1 MTEHD
6 LTAQDFGAVRTATY
20 THGDSQ
26 KTVDARTGRWT
37 NYGKDRLYINDLF
50 TSTTDAYVDLETGEV
65 VVDGTKTRTT
75 DLDVEGDE
83 LVITI
88 KRPSGTYEIRVG
100 IESIDA
106 DEDKSEDE
114 LSDDET
120 DDSPRAIADGG
131 RITAERADVDPDEYD
146 LSKREVAQLAQHGPE
161 DRIGDLSQEAY
172 DTVLNRWA
180 GSDDLQRLEDA
191 ECFDWINCYWEV
203 GDPQGR
209 GLEFEI
215 ITGVE
220 WGHDEDSRKE
230 VHDLAWEFVRDW
242 IDELYALVAGLQ
254 KKSNFGRQ
262 EFRAYWLGANLSKS
276 EVAHALDVELPTR
289 KGYWDRAQEGIERAD
304 ATKRLQYEDDSV

>member
-20 THGDSQ
+20 THGD
-26 KTVDARTGRWT
+26 RTEDTDVRADRWT
-37 NYGKDRLYINDLF
+37 NYGHDRLYLNDLF

-88 KRPSGTYEIRVG
+88 KRPSGTYEIRVE

-106 DEDKSEDE
+106 DESEDE

-131 RITAERADVDPDEYD
+131 RTTAERADDVDAEDYA
-146 LSKREVAQLAQHGPE
+146 LSKREVAQLAQHGPQ
-161 DRIGDLSQEAY
+161 DTVGNLSQEAY
-172 DTVLNRWA
+172 DTVLDRWR
-180 GSDDLQRLEDA
+180 GSDRLEQLEES
-191 ECFDWINCYWEV
+191 ECFDWASCYWEV

-220 WGHDEDSRKE
+220 WRAADDPRKE
-230 VHDLAWEFVRDW
+230 IADIAWQLVREW

-289 KGYWDRAQEGIERAD
+289 KGYWDRAQEGIGRAD
-304 ATKRLQYEDDSV
+304 ATKRLQYDHDSV